1 MAIREQVIAYRDGDV
16 ELEGI
21 FCCDD
26 ERPGPLPAVL
36 IAHAWGGRDE
46 FVARKAHRLAWH
58 GYAAFALDMF
68 GKGRRGQTVEECQAL
83 IGPFMGDRALLAR
96 RIQAAV
102 ATVRNLPQVD
112 ARRVAAIG
120 FCFGGLCVLDL
131 ARSGADVR
139 GVVSFHGL
147 LPPNGLPPKKIG
159 AKVLVLHGNDD
170 PMAPTEAVVALGKEL
185 TAAGADWQLHNYGG
199 TMHAFTNP
207 EANNAAFG
215 TLYNAAADRRSWK
228 SMLAF
233 LEEVLR

>member
-1 MAIREQVIAYRDGDV
+1 MAIREQVIEYKDGDAV
-16 ELEGI
+16 LEGV
-21 FCCDD
+21 FCHDD
-26 ERPGPLPAVL
+26 SRTGPLPVVL

-46 FVARKAHRLAWH
+46 FVVRKAHRLAWQ

-68 GKGRRGQTVEECQAL
+68 GKGVRGTTVEECQKL
-83 IGPFMGDRALLAR
+83 IGPFMGNRALLAQ
-96 RIQAAV
+96 RIKTAV
-102 ATVRNLPQVD
+102 ATAQKLPQVD

-147 LPPNGLPPKKIG
+147 LPPTGLPPAKIT
-159 AKVLVLHGNDD
+159 AKVLALHGNDD
-170 PMAPTEAVVALGKEL
+170 PMAPTDAVVAFGKEM

-207 EANNAAFG
+207 EANNPGFG
-215 TLYNAAADRRSWK
+215 TLYNSAADRRSWR
-228 SMLAF
+228 SLLNF